1 MRYRV
6 VCMRRA
12 LFRWW
17 LLCRAA
23 RSRRLSCPTLTVT
36 LHPPGPRLSRI
47 PGVTQSSALGQEHSL
62 SHVIL
67 NRNVRGLSGGNYLG
81 MRAPRLQQPQPRG
94 HVHMSQD
101 RSTHERSD
109 VPDERLCDASERFAR
124 FAGTSMR
131 VPVHGPC
138 IMRTRCVSVDCRQRY
153 PSEISTWYWFCPPA
167 ARGASCSPSSA
178 SRCISAHLARRARR
192 LGASR
197 CISVHLGA
205 SCSPSNVACPGR
217 PSWQRH
223 CKAPSPFPRVRVLQH
238 QLSTESAAT

>member
-1 MRYRV
+1 MIYEAANNPDNHLLLETNKQEELDV
-6 VCMRRA
+6 VDNEYWGN
-12 LFRWW
+12 LSV
-17 LLCRAA
+17 LCRAA

-167 ARGASCSPSSA
+167 ARGASCSPSWCA
-178 SRCISAHLARRARR
+178 YRAATLLALEDRQKTVLAAPLPGTLPPFYTRAR
-192 LGASR
+192 L
-197 CISVHLGA
+197 
-205 SCSPSNVACPGR
+205 
-217 PSWQRH
+217 
-223 CKAPSPFPRVRVLQH
+223 LQP